1 MTSWIAEINFH
12 IAASPLPRA
21 LIEFSSQSGVQVAAA
36 DAAVSNLK
44 SNGVN
49 GTYSVRA
56 AMAMLLQGTGLAYSQ
71 AGTTTVAIAAAAP
84 AFGTLARMGAPNG
97 AGRPSVDTSAP
108 AIPNATPFPQ
118 TELPEITV
126 TAAVPPTAEELAGNS
141 LGQFVDHHA
150 TTHNFSD
157 PVRRNLGR
165 WRGGLQSICPV
176 TTGLQ
181 CELQRFCDIAAARRG
196 GVRGRAAA
204 VGSEMLG

>member
-1 MTSWIAEINFH
+1 MLWKSSIKERTACSSGRARAMLSGARSAARLLLVAMVAWHATARADDIMDRQINFH

-21 LIEFSSQSGVQVAAA
+21 LIEFLSQSGVQVAAA

-108 AIPNATPFPQ
+108 ATPNATPFPQ
-118 TELPEITV
+118 TELPEIRL
-126 TAAVPPTAEELAGNS
+126 PP
-141 LGQFVDHHA
+141 
-150 TTHNFSD
+150 
-157 PVRRNLGR
+157 PCRPPRRNWPETVSVNL
-165 WRGGLQSICPV
+165 SITMPRLITSV
-176 TTGLQ
+176 
-181 CELQRFCDIAAARRG
+181 IP
-196 GVRGRAAA
+196 
-204 VGSEMLG
+204 

>member
-1 MTSWIAEINFH
+1 M
-12 IAASPLPRA
+12 
-21 LIEFSSQSGVQVAAA
+21 GVHLAAA

-97 AGRPSVDTSAP
+97 AGRPSVETAAP
-108 AIPNATPFPQ
+108 AAPNATPFPQ

-126 TAAVPPTAEELAGNS
+126 TPAVPPTAEELAGNTS
-141 LGQFVDHHA
+141 GCVL
-150 TTHNFSD
+150 FSD
-157 PVRRNLGR
+157 RHPHDFIT
-165 WRGGLQSICPV
+165 SAIP
-176 TTGLQ
+176 
-181 CELQRFCDIAAARRG
+181 
-196 GVRGRAAA
+196 
-204 VGSEMLG
+204 